1 MERTGASDEP
11 QWVVNFDFGFCRYCW
26 TLVGY
31 KLDANFRRRVNEE
44 CFANEV
50 GRIKVIRCVEKESH
64 PTKRKNG
71 NNRGDRLLNLPHI
84 ISVHFAFLRK
94 FYNQLVCLRVDLYDN
109 VSSLF
114 LFLSFFRNV
123 MFYELEIFT
132 IFKTIAHTV
141 HWIWSEWIFRSRKL
155 FSRKTI
161 YLLSSTSLC
170 AHIDLL

>member
-1 MERTGASDEP
+1 MQIGEE
-11 QWVVNFDFGFCRYCW
+11 
-26 TLVGY
+26 
-31 KLDANFRRRVNEE
+31 KRVNGE

-64 PTKRKNG
+64 PTKRNNG
-71 NNRGDRLLNLPHI
+71 NNRVDRLSNLPHI

-114 LFLSFFRNV
+114 LFFSFFRNV

-141 HWIWSEWIFRSRKL
+141 H
-155 FSRKTI
+155 
-161 YLLSSTSLC
+161 
-170 AHIDLL
+170 